1 MPEIY
6 GRRYLLGSF
15 AVASF
20 SYPSA
25 SLLVIQL
32 SLGQLTV
39 SYK

>member
-20 SYPSA
+20 
-25 SLLVIQL
+25 QL
-32 SLGQLTV
+32 SLGQLA
-39 SYK
+39 SYPAIPWPVDCEL